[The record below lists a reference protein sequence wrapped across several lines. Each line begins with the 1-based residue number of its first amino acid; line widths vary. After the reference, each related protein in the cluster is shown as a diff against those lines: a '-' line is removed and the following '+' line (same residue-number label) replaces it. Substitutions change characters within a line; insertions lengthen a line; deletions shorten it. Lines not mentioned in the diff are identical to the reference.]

1 MKRNQAMVMCVKV
14 ERDFLEGFLVLGFAI
29 FIVGFLTGMFSL
41 ALVALKMDSVLL
53 FVVFSLGLIVGMLA
67 VVLAFMVIKNRQ

>member
-1 MKRNQAMVMCVKV
+1 MKKNQAMVMCVKV

-41 ALVALKMDSVLL
+41 ALVGLKMDSVLL